1 MNTVT
6 YDDLHIDFTW
16 KEWALLNP
24 SQKNLYKDVML
35 ETYRN
40 LATIGSLL
48 GLKVLVNQLL
58 KWRNYFGLRIILNR
72 GGKCHLHQNI
82 SSRALFFQTSI
93 QYQHS
98 TMKDTSARFERKL
111 ENRPMFHFK
120 LLELLLERATL
131 Q

>member
-40 LATIGSLL
+40 LATIGQKRAPDLITGGCEPPSGCWELNSGPLEEQSVLLPTEPSL
-48 GLKVLVNQLL
+48 Q
-58 KWRNYFGLRIILNR
+58 
-72 GGKCHLHQNI
+72 
-82 SSRALFFQTSI
+82 
-93 QYQHS
+93 
-98 TMKDTSARFERKL
+98 
-111 ENRPMFHFK
+111 P
-120 LLELLLERATL
+120 
-131 Q
+131 

>member
-40 LATIGSLL
+40 LATIGYSWEDHRIEEYYQSSRRPKRLQYTDGVLL
-48 GLKVLVNQLL
+48 SANGLKRPNQLGEAFL
-58 KWRNYFGLRIILNR
+58 YQKAHRSTCLASS
-72 GGKCHLHQNI
+72 CSPHLDVGPL
-82 SSRALFFQTSI
+82 SVFSL
-93 QYQHS
+93 
-98 TMKDTSARFERKL
+98 
-111 ENRPMFHFK
+111 
-120 LLELLLERATL
+120 
-131 Q
+131 

>member
-40 LATIGSLL
+40 LATIGYS
-48 GLKVLVNQLL
+48 
-58 KWRNYFGLRIILNR
+58 WEDHRIEEYY
-72 GGKCHLHQNI
+72 Q
-82 SSRALFFQTSI
+82 SSRRPKRVGLFSSSPEDRLRRMSI
-93 QYQHS
+93 SEAAWKANDLMTDHE
-98 TMKDTSARFERKL
+98 KG
-111 ENRPMFHFK
+111 
-120 LLELLLERATL
+120 LLNQEHILFAA
-131 Q
+131 

>member
-58 KWRNYFGLRIILNR
+58 KWRNYFGLRIILNGGGLSSWKQTR
-72 GGKCHLHQNI
+72 GIPQQLPVACK
-82 SSRALFFQTSI
+82 
-93 QYQHS
+93 
-98 TMKDTSARFERKL
+98 M
-111 ENRPMFHFK
+111 
-120 LLELLLERATL
+120 
-131 Q
+131 

>member
-40 LATIGSLL
+40 LATIGLSSWKQTRGIPQQLPVACKIAYASKKKGPDPFKL
-48 GLKVLVNQLL
+48 EGYKV
-58 KWRNYFGLRIILNR
+58 
-72 GGKCHLHQNI
+72 
-82 SSRALFFQTSI
+82 
-93 QYQHS
+93 
-98 TMKDTSARFERKL
+98 ARFPVGAA
-111 ENRPMFHFK
+111 N
-120 LLELLLERATL
+120 
-131 Q
+131 

>member
-40 LATIGSLL
+40 LATIGYS
-48 GLKVLVNQLL
+48 
-58 KWRNYFGLRIILNR
+58 WEDHRIEEYY
-72 GGKCHLHQNI
+72 Q
-82 SSRALFFQTSI
+82 SSRRPKRVTFGTEGVGESVAKMEKLFWTEDNSESRRQVSSSSKYLIQSFVLSNLHSI
-93 QYQHS
+93 SAQYN
-98 TMKDTSARFERKL
+98 ERYKC
-111 ENRPMFHFK
+111 K
-120 LLELLLERATL
+120 V
-131 Q
+131 

>member
-58 KWRNYFGLRIILNR
+58 KWRNYFGLRIILN
-72 GGKCHLHQNI
+72 GGGQK
-82 SSRALFFQTSI
+82 RAPDLITGGCEPPSGCWELN
-93 QYQHS
+93 S
-98 TMKDTSARFERKL
+98 GPL
-111 ENRPMFHFK
+111 EEQSV
-120 LLELLLERATL
+120 LLPTEPSL
-131 Q
+131 QP